1 MKKIKLIFIFIVLLG
16 TTNIVNV
23 QSQVIGDIVTITP
36 DEGFEL
42 EGQASGKLVWPE
54 GKRQV
59 VELNLTKTLLPTN
72 ISRIYVDVIT
82 FDIIGNIEGIDAQVD
97 TASTTPE
104 FILSETNQT
113 AYLNQTL
120 FPPDLADQ
128 FFINITMLV
137 GTSFNRQV
145 RLHVIRFPDEGTIL
159 VDRDKLVPLVNL
171 YGFPPS
177 SFFSKFLPLY
187 AIIVT
192 VLLIPGFY
200 YSISK
205 LLRSSR
211 KAKSSIIDEEEN
223 NND

>member
-1 MKKIKLIFIFIVLLG
+1 MKKIILTFIFIVLLG
-16 TTNIVNV
+16 TTNIANV
-23 QSQVIGDIVTITP
+23 GSQVIGDIVSITP
-36 DEGFEL
+36 DEGFEFKG
-42 EGQASGKLVWPE
+42 EARGKLVWPE

-59 VELNLTKTLLPTN
+59 VEINLTKSLLPTN
-72 ISRIYVDVIT
+72 ISRIYIDVIT
-82 FDIIGNIEGIDAQVD
+82 FELIGSIEGVNAQVGF
-97 TASTTPE
+97 ASTIPE

-137 GTSFNRQV
+137 GTSFNRENRV
-145 RLHVIRFPDEGTIL
+145 HVIRFPDEGTIL

-211 KAKSSIIDEEEN
+211 KVKSSIIEEEEKN
-223 NND
+223 

>member
-1 MKKIKLIFIFIVLLG
+1 MKKIILTFIFIVLLG
-16 TTNIVNV
+16 TTNITNV
-23 QSQVIGDIVTITP
+23 RSQVIGDIVSIIP
-36 DEGFEL
+36 DEGFKF
-42 EGQASGKLVWPE
+42 EGEARGKLVWSE

-59 VELNLTKTLLPTN
+59 VELNLTKSLLPNN
-72 ISRIYVDVIT
+72 ISRIYIDVIT
-82 FDIIGNIEGIDAQVD
+82 FDIIGNIEGIEAQID
-97 TASTTPE
+97 TVLNTPE

-120 FPPDLADQ
+120 LPPDLADQ

-137 GTSFNRQV
+137 GTSFNREA
-145 RLHVIRFPDEGTIL
+145 RIHVIRFPDDGTIL

-205 LLRSSR
+205 LLRSR
-211 KAKSSIIDEEEN
+211 GKVKSSIIEEEAKK
-223 NND
+223 

>member
-1 MKKIKLIFIFIVLLG
+1 MMKTKLTFIFIILIG
-16 TTNIVNV
+16 TTNITNV
-23 QSQVIGDIVTITP
+23 QSQVIGDIVSITP
-36 DEGFEL
+36 DEGFEFKG
-42 EGQASGKLVWPE
+42 EAKGKLVWPE

-59 VELNLTKTLLPTN
+59 VELNLTKSLLPNN
-72 ISRIYVDVIT
+72 ISRIYIDVIT

-97 TASTTPE
+97 TALNTPE

-137 GTSFNRQV
+137 GTSFNREA
-145 RLHVIRFPDEGTIL
+145 RIHVIRFPDEGTIL

-187 AIIVT
+187 GIIVI

-205 LLRSSR
+205 LIRSSR
-211 KAKSSIIDEEEN
+211 KVKSSIIEEEEKQ
-223 NND
+223 